1 MKIKLNQTQ
10 ADLITA
16 LLQNVILSTGDIYAD
31 AAYEL
36 MEKYPEIFGRECDE
50 IPVKVKFPKHA
61 WGERSI
67 KVTARLDNLLGPG
80 DKIVDQTSAQAWPF
94 VTK

>member
-16 LLQNVILSTGDIYAD
+16 LLHNVILGTGDVYAD

-36 MEKYPEIFGRECDE
+36 MEKYPEIFGRDCDE
-50 IPVKVKFPKHA
+50 VPVKVKFPKDA
-61 WGERSI
+61 GGERSI
-67 KVTARLDNLLGPG
+67 KVTARLYNLLGPG
-80 DKIVDQTSAQAWPF
+80 GKIDQMSAQAWPF